1 MSAPTAEPARDR
13 RVAEVTSGAVL
24 HLVHVAAQNM
34 DGEKPEK
41 RSLEA
46 KAEKAAK
53 KQRKAEKA
61 AKKAAKLAKAAR
73 LTTQ

>member
-1 MSAPTAEPARDR
+1 MTGAWR
-13 RVAEVTSGAVL
+13 RSPLLLSCTS
-24 HLVHVAAQNM
+24 VHVAAQNM

-61 AKKAAKLAKAAR
+61 AKKAANR
-73 LTTQ
+73 RRHV